1 MTSDLASRVGRHGVT
16 ALAVA
21 LAVGALVEDLA
32 RPTVDLD
39 AGTFDRGPEA
49 VIVTV
54 LAGVAVVLALRG
66 RLGVVAPL
74 AALALFA
81 LASFPAPAWVLDS
94 TFVYLLV
101 MLSCGLAG
109 YLTQSRRELMPG
121 CWWSASL
128 VPLPCRSTPTATSG
142 APCRSQ
148 SSRRSAG

>member
-1 MTSDLASRVGRHGVT
+1 MASDLAHRVGRHGVT

-21 LAVGALVEDLA
+21 LAVGALVEDLT

-74 AALALFA
+74 AALVLFA
-81 LASFPAPAWVLDS
+81 LASFPASAWVLDS

-109 YLTQSRRELMPG
+109 YLTQTRRDYAG
-121 CWWSASL
+121 CSWSASL

-142 APCRSQ
+142 APCRSP